1 MHTFRMVVVGLI
13 VLSST
18 AADRAWAQESRSA
31 AEAQKL
37 TALLDQQ
44 KLDAIAA
51 KDPERPDR
59 YIGALYYP
67 GSQLLV
73 VSASYP
79 APASMD
85 YRLGERQ
92 YRDAYLDIQGAGAR
106 EGRFFVTDLL
116 ADGLRAA
123 RRGEPFDIIY
133 KDGKDQVAY
142 DGDWRAQKMSES
154 DYQEQF
160 RKDDERYAKMLA
172 SLAAA
177 AAAAGGAP
185 APAAPGPS
193 APPVPAPGS
202 VPPR

>member
-1 MHTFRMVVVGLI
+1 MHTFRMAVVGLI
-13 VLSST
+13 VLSS
-18 AADRAWAQESRSA
+18 AATDRAWAQESRSA

-51 KDPERPDR
+51 RDPEQPDR

-73 VSASYP
+73 VSATYP
-79 APASMD
+79 VPASLD

-92 YRDAYLDIQGAGAR
+92 YREAYLDIQGAGGR
-106 EGRFFVTDLL
+106 DGRFFVTDLM

-133 KDGKDQVAY
+133 KDAKDQVAY

-154 DYQEQF
+154 EYQEQF
-160 RKDDERYAKMLA
+160 KKDDERYAKMLA
-172 SLAAA
+172 ALAA

-185 APAAPGPS
+185 PPAGAAAS
-193 APPVPAPGS
+193 S
-202 VPPR
+202 PPR